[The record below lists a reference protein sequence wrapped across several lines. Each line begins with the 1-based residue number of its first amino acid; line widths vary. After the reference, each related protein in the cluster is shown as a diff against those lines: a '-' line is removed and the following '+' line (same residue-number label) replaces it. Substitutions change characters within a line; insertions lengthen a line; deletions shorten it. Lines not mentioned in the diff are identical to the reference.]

1 MKKKSPRIL
10 KIGSPLQVLLS
21 RHNKHSQRCNS
32 GPCPRWEHGDWS
44 ICSSNCGMGVQQ
56 RLVVCREIN
65 GTILEDLS
73 CRHLTRPNSS
83 LECIGRSCGHWSA
96 EAWSACD
103 FKTCTVIC
111 DVKCIPERNISMT
124 EAFCDSVSK
133 PVYSQQCPD
142 TKFCESYQKYLI
154 SNYNHSLLYMG
165 VLSYT
170 NWSACSAKCGRG
182 NQSRDVLCLFA
193 SKHSIVLP
201 ISQCDTKSVESTFRE
216 CQIADCQFK
225 LVKKWGKVRF
235 NQ

>member
-1 MKKKSPRIL
+1 LAGSFVTSFARIKTVPIPNSALKKTSQNTTNNATRVRVPDGNMATGR
-10 KIGSPLQVLLS
+10 SAQVTVA
-21 RHNKHSQRCNS
+21 
-32 GPCPRWEHGDWS
+32 W
-44 ICSSNCGMGVQQ
+44 V
-56 RLVVCREIN
+56 
-65 GTILEDLS
+65 S

-103 FKTCTVIC
+103 FKTCTVIR
-111 DVKCIPERNISMT
+111 DVKCISERNISMT
-124 EAFCDSVSK
+124 EVFCDSVSK